1 MSRWYVYKDSENLSR
16 QWAASPVHKNWWES
30 PQSRCFPQWHMAQ
43 EYANRMA
50 RTAPPEPYGFPTNP
64 YTH

>member
-1 MSRWYVYKDSENLSR
+1 MSLWRVYKDSENLSR
-16 QWAASPVHKNWWES
+16 QWVASPVHKNWWES

-50 RTAPPEPYGFPTNP
+50 RTAPPEPYGFPTTP
-64 YTH
+64 RTH